1 MHVDTATL
9 TPAPT
14 TSAGVVFS
22 DETLRKAAALAAER
36 YRPVW
41 TAASGEECSGEA
53 VARHLQATAEL
64 LDTGGWVRTYDYGS
78 DWTKGAEAGDEESMS
93 LKDMVKA
100 LLRMA
105 RDSAGTDPRRTLRTA
120 LRHVGEGSPH
130 GDTDTDTVAC
140 EVLDLLIKAHTGSD
154 DARAVPWS
162 ERLHRT
168 HADITALLTAGA
180 RFARTYG
187 PAASRC

>member
-1 MHVDTATL
+1 MHANTTNL
-9 TPAPT
+9 TPAT
-14 TSAGVVFS
+14 AAHAGVVFT
-22 DETLRKAAALAAER
+22 DETLRKAATLAGER

-41 TAASGEECSGEA
+41 TGASGEESSGEA
-53 VARHLQATAEL
+53 VARHLEATAEL
-64 LDTGGWVRTYDYGS
+64 LDKGGWIRTYDYSS
-78 DWTKGAEAGDEESMS
+78 DWTKGTDAADEDSMTV
-93 LKDMVKA
+93 KDMLKS

-105 RDSAGTDPRRTLRTA
+105 RDSVGTDPRRTLRTA

-140 EVLDLLIKAHTGSD
+140 EVLDLLIKAHTGSV

-168 HADITALLTAGA
+168 HADINALLAAGA

-187 PAASRC
+187 PTASGC